1 MLEAPSADP
10 KPVELSAEELALRCQ
25 EGCLESFEHLVHQ
38 FEQRI
43 VNFLNK
49 MLGCR
54 QDAEDLAQETFI
66 KAYKNIHRFDPQYKF
81 TTWLFTIAK
90 RTAMNH
96 YRSARATV
104 ELTPEKEV
112 DERDP
117 SLALEEKDQAQSLWH
132 KARRLLKP
140 SQFEALWLRYGEGFS
155 IGETAKVM
163 RTNELRVRVLLHRA
177 RTKMAKQL
185 DPQASRP
192 SGKTENPSRKP

>member
-1 MLEAPSADP
+1 MLEAP
-10 KPVELSAEELALRCQ
+10 PVEPKQAQISAEDLAIRCQ
-25 EGCLESFEHLVHQ
+25 EGCLESFELLVEQ

-49 MLGCR
+49 MVSSR
-54 QDAEDLAQETFI
+54 QDAEDLAQDTFV
-66 KAYKNIHRFDPQYKF
+66 KAYKNIHRFDPKYKF

-96 YRSARATV
+96 YRSAKVTV
-104 ELTPEKEV
+104 ELTPEKEI

-117 SLALEEKDQAQSLWH
+117 SVELEEKDQAEGLWE
-132 KARRLLKP
+132 KAKRLLKP
-140 SQFEALWLRYGEGFS
+140 TQYDALWLRYGEGFS

-177 RTKMAKQL
+177 RGKMAKHLTAQQ
-185 DPQASRP
+185 P
-192 SGKTENPSRKP
+192 N